1 MKKIILFISLLLL
14 VSCSNNPSS
23 TSSSTN
29 PLNKLFFASD
39 LEEKDLPKPKEKISS
54 LDEMIY
60 ALDYLAFYQ
69 IDKKVSFY
77 IDNNYSK
84 TFYNIYQEFSKAQE
98 QVQIA
103 DVYPSFINYSLYVDY
118 KVITINVVSQQ
129 IATKSNSKLEA
140 SKIYEIDYQK
150 ESSDHQIPLEK
161 SNLKEIE
168 VETSQHLYYV
178 VENKYKP
185 ILKKNSIAE
194 KIYSTAKDIL
204 NSIIDDTMN
213 EYQKAKQIYNY
224 ICSEISYDYITSGES
239 TYNLNENQAYFLEG
253 VFLNQNAVCDGKSKA
268 YSLLC
273 NMENIDNVRVTAIND
288 KYQGHAYNY
297 IKIFDKWYLSC
308 TTFGSHRMELKENEY
323 YIVPSLN
330 MFLTNYQTPYASNW
344 GYDSKMHEDIKEK
357 IESQSNFELSIIDNL
372 NSFKE
377 IIESYHLNSL
387 LNIEVE
393 FQYFKD
399 INLFKEDIEKEYLS
413 YEIVL
418 LKNLPYEN
426 NYYSII
432 FLSNI

>member
-69 IDKKVSFY
+69 INKKVSFY

-118 KVITINVVSQQ
+118 KVITINVVPQQ

-168 VETSQHLYYV
+168 VETSQQLYYV

-344 GYDSKMHEDIKEK
+344 RYDSKMHEDIKEK

-372 NSFKE
+372 NIFKE

-399 INLFKEDIEKEYLS
+399 INLFKEDIEKEYPS

>member
-118 KVITINVVSQQ
+118 KVITINVVPQQ

-150 ESSDHQIPLEK
+150 ESSEHQISLEK

-168 VETSQHLYYV
+168 VETSQQLYYV

-399 INLFKEDIEKEYLS
+399 INLFKEDIEKEYPS

>member
-14 VSCSNNPSS
+14 VSCNNNPS

-29 PLNKLFFASD
+29 SLNKLFFASD
-39 LEEKDLPKPKEKISS
+39 LKEEDLPKPKEKISS

-118 KVITINVVSQQ
+118 KVITINVVPQQ

-168 VETSQHLYYV
+168 VETSQQLYYV

-194 KIYSTAKDIL
+194 KIYFTAKDIL

-224 ICSEISYDYITSGES
+224 ICSEISYDYITSDES

-273 NMENIDNVRVTAIND
+273 NMENINNVRVTAIND

-399 INLFKEDIEKEYLS
+399 INLFKEDIEKEYPS

>member
-1 MKKIILFISLLLL
+1 MKKIILSISLLLL

-118 KVITINVVSQQ
+118 KVITINVVPQQ

-168 VETSQHLYYV
+168 VETSQQLYYV

-273 NMENIDNVRVTAIND
+273 NIRVTAIND

-357 IESQSNFELSIIDNL
+357 IESQFNFELSIIDNL

-399 INLFKEDIEKEYLS
+399 INLFKEDIEKEYPS

>member
-14 VSCSNNPSS
+14 VSCNNNPS

-29 PLNKLFFASD
+29 SLNKLFFASD
-39 LEEKDLPKPKEKISS
+39 LKEEDLPKPKEKISS

-118 KVITINVVSQQ
+118 KVITINVVPQQ
-129 IATKSNSKLEA
+129 ISTKSNSKLEA

-168 VETSQHLYYV
+168 VETSQQLYYV

-194 KIYSTAKDIL
+194 KIYFTAKDIL

-273 NMENIDNVRVTAIND
+273 NMENINNVRVTAIND

-387 LNIEVE
+387 LNIEIE
-393 FQYFKD
+393 FQYFKN
-399 INLFKEDIEKEYLS
+399 INLFKEDIEKEYPS

>member
-84 TFYNIYQEFSKAQE
+84 TFYNIYQEFFKAQE

-118 KVITINVVSQQ
+118 KVITINVVPQQ

-168 VETSQHLYYV
+168 VETSQQLYYV

-344 GYDSKMHEDIKEK
+344 GYDSNMHEDIKEK

-399 INLFKEDIEKEYLS
+399 INLFKEDIEKEYPS

>member
-84 TFYNIYQEFSKAQE
+84 TFYNICQEFSKAQE

-118 KVITINVVSQQ
+118 KVITINVVPQQ

-168 VETSQHLYYV
+168 VETSQQLYYV

-239 TYNLNENQAYFLEG
+239 TYNLNENQVYFLEG

-399 INLFKEDIEKEYLS
+399 INLFKEDIEKEYPS

>member
-1 MKKIILFISLLLL
+1 MNKIILFISLLLL

-118 KVITINVVSQQ
+118 KVITINVVPQQ

-168 VETSQHLYYV
+168 VETSQQLYYV

-377 IIESYHLNSL
+377 IIESYHLNSCL
-387 LNIEVE
+387 LYTSDAADE
-393 FQYFKD
+393 
-399 INLFKEDIEKEYLS
+399 
-413 YEIVL
+413 
-418 LKNLPYEN
+418 
-426 NYYSII
+426 
-432 FLSNI
+432 

>member
-168 VETSQHLYYV
+168 VETSQQLYYV

-399 INLFKEDIEKEYLS
+399 INLFKEDIEKEYPS
-413 YEIVL
+413 YAVSYTHL
-418 LKNLPYEN
+418 TLPTKLEV
-426 NYYSII
+426 
-432 FLSNI
+432 

>member
-150 ESSDHQIPLEK
+150 ESSDHQIHLEK

-168 VETSQHLYYV
+168 VETSQQLYYV

-399 INLFKEDIEKEYLS
+399 INLFKEDIEKEYPS

>member
-39 LEEKDLPKPKEKISS
+39 LEGKDLPKPKEKISS

-118 KVITINVVSQQ
+118 KVITINVVPQQ

-168 VETSQHLYYV
+168 VETSQQLYYV

-387 LNIEVE
+387 FNIEVE

-399 INLFKEDIEKEYLS
+399 INLFKEDIEKEYPS

>member
-118 KVITINVVSQQ
+118 KVITINVVPQQ

-168 VETSQHLYYV
+168 VETSQQLYYV

-399 INLFKEDIEKEYLS
+399 INLF
-413 YEIVL
+413 
-418 LKNLPYEN
+418 
-426 NYYSII
+426 
-432 FLSNI
+432 NI

>member
-118 KVITINVVSQQ
+118 KVITINVVPQQ

-168 VETSQHLYYV
+168 VETSQQLYYV

-253 VFLNQNAVCDGKSKA
+253 FFLNQNAVCDGKSKA

-399 INLFKEDIEKEYLS
+399 INLFKEDIEKEYSS

>member
-39 LEEKDLPKPKEKISS
+39 LEEKDLTKPKEKISS

-168 VETSQHLYYV
+168 VETSQQLYYV

-399 INLFKEDIEKEYLS
+399 INLFKEDIEKEYPS

>member
-118 KVITINVVSQQ
+118 KVITINVVPQQ

-168 VETSQHLYYV
+168 VETSQQLYYV

-253 VFLNQNAVCDGKSKA
+253 FFLNQNAVCDGKSKA

-399 INLFKEDIEKEYLS
+399 INLFKEDIEKEYPS

>member
-60 ALDYLAFYQ
+60 ALDYLVFYQ

-118 KVITINVVSQQ
+118 KVITINVVPQQ

-168 VETSQHLYYV
+168 VETSQQLYYV

>member
-1 MKKIILFISLLLL
+1 
-14 VSCSNNPSS
+14 
-23 TSSSTN
+23 
-29 PLNKLFFASD
+29 
-39 LEEKDLPKPKEKISS
+39 
-54 LDEMIY
+54 MIY

-69 IDKKVSFY
+69 IVKKVSFY

-168 VETSQHLYYV
+168 VETSQQLYYV

-399 INLFKEDIEKEYLS
+399 INLFKEDIEKEYPS

>member
-168 VETSQHLYYV
+168 VETSQQLYYV

-273 NMENIDNVRVTAIND
+273 NMENIDNVRVTTIND

-330 MFLTNYQTPYASNW
+330 MFLTNYQTPYTSNW

-372 NSFKE
+372 NIFKE

-399 INLFKEDIEKEYLS
+399 INLFKEDIEKEYPS

>member
-118 KVITINVVSQQ
+118 KVITINVVPQQ

-168 VETSQHLYYV
+168 VETSQQLYYV

-239 TYNLNENQAYFLEG
+239 TYNLNENQAYFLEV

-387 LNIEVE
+387 LNIEGE

-399 INLFKEDIEKEYLS
+399 INLFKEDIEKCLG
-413 YEIVL
+413 ILV
-418 LKNLPYEN
+418 
-426 NYYSII
+426 
-432 FLSNI
+432 

>member
-14 VSCSNNPSS
+14 VSCNNNPS

-29 PLNKLFFASD
+29 SLNKLFFASD
-39 LEEKDLPKPKEKISS
+39 LKEEDLPKPKEKISS

-118 KVITINVVSQQ
+118 KVITINVVPQQ

-168 VETSQHLYYV
+168 VETSQQLYYV

-194 KIYSTAKDIL
+194 KIYFTAKDIL

-273 NMENIDNVRVTAIND
+273 NMENINNVRVTAIND

-357 IESQSNFELSIIDNL
+357 IESQFNFELSIIDNL

-399 INLFKEDIEKEYLS
+399 INLFKEDIEKEYPS

>member
-168 VETSQHLYYV
+168 VETSQQLYYV

-308 TTFGSHRMELKENEY
+308 TTFGSHRIELKENEY

-344 GYDSKMHEDIKEK
+344 GYDSKRHEDIKEK

-399 INLFKEDIEKEYLS
+399 INLFKEDIEKEYPS

>member
-103 DVYPSFINYSLYVDY
+103 DVYPSFINYSLYVVY

-168 VETSQHLYYV
+168 VETSQQLYYV

-399 INLFKEDIEKEYLS
+399 INLFKEDIEKEYPS

>member
-129 IATKSNSKLEA
+129 IATKSNSKFEA

-168 VETSQHLYYV
+168 VETSQQLYYV

-372 NSFKE
+372 NIFKE

-399 INLFKEDIEKEYLS
+399 INLFKEDIEKEYPS

>member
-77 IDNNYSK
+77 INNNYSK

-150 ESSDHQIPLEK
+150 ESSDHQIPLER

-168 VETSQHLYYV
+168 VETSQQLYYV

-185 ILKKNSIAE
+185 ILKKNFIAE

-399 INLFKEDIEKEYLS
+399 INLFKEDIEKEYPS

>member
-14 VSCSNNPSS
+14 VSCNNNPS

-29 PLNKLFFASD
+29 SLNKLFFASD
-39 LEEKDLPKPKEKISS
+39 LKEEDLPKPKEKISS

-118 KVITINVVSQQ
+118 KVITINVVPQQ

-168 VETSQHLYYV
+168 VETSQQLYYV

-194 KIYSTAKDIL
+194 KIYFTAKDIL

-224 ICSEISYDYITSGES
+224 ICSEISYDYITSDES

-273 NMENIDNVRVTAIND
+273 NMENINNVRVTAIND

-387 LNIEVE
+387 LNIEIE
-393 FQYFKD
+393 FQYFKN
-399 INLFKEDIEKEYLS
+399 INLFKEDIEKVYPS

>member
-140 SKIYEIDYQK
+140 SKIYEIDCQK

-168 VETSQHLYYV
+168 VETSQQLYYV

-399 INLFKEDIEKEYLS
+399 INLFKEDIEKEYPS

>member
-14 VSCSNNPSS
+14 VSCNNNPS

-29 PLNKLFFASD
+29 SLNKLFFASD
-39 LEEKDLPKPKEKISS
+39 LKEEDLPKPKEKISS

-118 KVITINVVSQQ
+118 KVITINVVPQQ

-168 VETSQHLYYV
+168 VETSQQLYYV

-194 KIYSTAKDIL
+194 KIYFTAKDIL

-273 NMENIDNVRVTAIND
+273 NMENINNVRVTAIND

-387 LNIEVE
+387 LNIEIE
-393 FQYFKD
+393 FQYFKN
-399 INLFKEDIEKEYLS
+399 INLFKEDIEKEYPS

>member
-23 TSSSTN
+23 PSSSTN

-168 VETSQHLYYV
+168 VETSQQLYYV

-288 KYQGHAYNY
+288 KYQDHAYNY

-344 GYDSKMHEDIKEK
+344 GYDSKMYEDIKEK

-399 INLFKEDIEKEYLS
+399 INLFKEDIEKEYPS

>member
-1 MKKIILFISLLLL
+1 MLF
-14 VSCSNNPSS
+14 
-23 TSSSTN
+23 
-29 PLNKLFFASD
+29 LNKL
-39 LEEKDLPKPKEKISS
+39 L
-54 LDEMIY
+54 
-60 ALDYLAFYQ
+60 
-69 IDKKVSFY
+69 
-77 IDNNYSK
+77 
-84 TFYNIYQEFSKAQE
+84 
-98 QVQIA
+98 
-103 DVYPSFINYSLYVDY
+103 
-118 KVITINVVSQQ
+118 
-129 IATKSNSKLEA
+129 ATKSNSKLEA

-168 VETSQHLYYV
+168 VETSQQLYYV

-399 INLFKEDIEKEYLS
+399 INLFKEDIEKEYPS

>member
-140 SKIYEIDYQK
+140 SKIYEIDYKK

-168 VETSQHLYYV
+168 VETSQQLYYV

-399 INLFKEDIEKEYLS
+399 INLFKEDIEKEYPS

>member
-14 VSCSNNPSS
+14 VSCSINPSS

-39 LEEKDLPKPKEKISS
+39 LEGKDLPKPKEKISS

-118 KVITINVVSQQ
+118 KVITINVVPQQ

-168 VETSQHLYYV
+168 VETSQQLYYV

-399 INLFKEDIEKEYLS
+399 INLFKEDIEKEYPS

>member
-1 MKKIILFISLLLL
+1 MLL

-118 KVITINVVSQQ
+118 KVITINVVPQQ

-168 VETSQHLYYV
+168 VETSQQLYYV

-377 IIESYHLNSL
+377 IIESYHLNSCL
-387 LNIEVE
+387 LYTSDAADE
-393 FQYFKD
+393 
-399 INLFKEDIEKEYLS
+399 
-413 YEIVL
+413 
-418 LKNLPYEN
+418 
-426 NYYSII
+426 
-432 FLSNI
+432 

>member
-1 MKKIILFISLLLL
+1 MKKIILFKSLLLL

-118 KVITINVVSQQ
+118 KVITINVVPQQ

-168 VETSQHLYYV
+168 VETSQQLYYV

-308 TTFGSHRMELKENEY
+308 TTFGSHWMELKENEY

-399 INLFKEDIEKEYLS
+399 INLFKEDIEKEYPS

>member
-168 VETSQHLYYV
+168 VETSQQLYYV

-239 TYNLNENQAYFLEG
+239 TDNLNENQAYFLEG

-372 NSFKE
+372 NIFKE

-399 INLFKEDIEKEYLS
+399 INLFKEDIEKEYPS

>member
-23 TSSSTN
+23 PSSSTN

-168 VETSQHLYYV
+168 VETSQQLYYV

-194 KIYSTAKDIL
+194 KIYSTAKEIL

-399 INLFKEDIEKEYLS
+399 INLFKEDIEKEYPS

>member
-1 MKKIILFISLLLL
+1 
-14 VSCSNNPSS
+14 
-23 TSSSTN
+23 
-29 PLNKLFFASD
+29 
-39 LEEKDLPKPKEKISS
+39 
-54 LDEMIY
+54 MIY
-60 ALDYLAFYQ
+60 ALDYLAFCQ

-118 KVITINVVSQQ
+118 KVITINVVPQQ

-168 VETSQHLYYV
+168 VETSQQLYYV

-344 GYDSKMHEDIKEK
+344 
-357 IESQSNFELSIIDNL
+357 
-372 NSFKE
+372 
-377 IIESYHLNSL
+377 
-387 LNIEVE
+387 
-393 FQYFKD
+393 
-399 INLFKEDIEKEYLS
+399 
-413 YEIVL
+413 
-418 LKNLPYEN
+418 
-426 NYYSII
+426 
-432 FLSNI
+432 

>member
-84 TFYNIYQEFSKAQE
+84 TFYNIYQEFSKDQE

-118 KVITINVVSQQ
+118 KVITINVVPQQ

-168 VETSQHLYYV
+168 VETSQQLYYV

-372 NSFKE
+372 NIFKE

-399 INLFKEDIEKEYLS
+399 INLFKEDIEKEYPS

>member
-118 KVITINVVSQQ
+118 KVITINVVPQQ

-168 VETSQHLYYV
+168 VETSQQLYYV

-213 EYQKAKQIYNY
+213 EYQKVKQIYNN

-399 INLFKEDIEKEYLS
+399 INLFKEDIEKEYPS